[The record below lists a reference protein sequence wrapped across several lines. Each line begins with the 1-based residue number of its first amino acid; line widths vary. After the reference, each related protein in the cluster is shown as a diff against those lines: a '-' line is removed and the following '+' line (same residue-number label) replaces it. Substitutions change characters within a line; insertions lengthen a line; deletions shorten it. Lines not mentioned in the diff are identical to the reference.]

1 MAFRGCEDLKRVT
14 IPDGVREISDGTF
27 LGCEE
32 LRYVTIPE
40 SVTRIGR
47 EAFRSCTRL
56 KEITLPSG
64 LTRLGGQAFRGC
76 TGLTEV
82 TLPGRLTEIPE
93 GAFRDCT
100 GLTEITFPDCLTE
113 IKDRAFCGC
122 KGITEVKFGRSSLKT
137 IGEEAFRGCAGLPAI
152 TLPGNVESLG
162 VNAFGW
168 CGALR
173 SVTLTDCEG
182 IPYAFSGCRSLLEF
196 IIPPES
202 TRYSSVDGVLLTRD
216 GKTLILYPPGRKC
229 RRYDIPGSVEEVA
242 ANAFVGAPVELIYAH
257 EGVVRFAKYAAHEM
271 EDSAPYVAYHHADY
285 TLRLG
290 KPVYLGPPDDLSRKQ
305 KRRVKKG
312 YAYAL
317 SSRLPEFE
325 PWKDLW
331 YDNFY

>member
-1 MAFRGCEDLKRVT
+1 M
-14 IPDGVREISDGTF
+14 
-27 LGCEE
+27 
-32 LRYVTIPE
+32 
-40 SVTRIGR
+40 
-47 EAFRSCTRL
+47 
-56 KEITLPSG
+56 
-64 LTRLGGQAFRGC
+64 
-76 TGLTEV
+76 
-82 TLPGRLTEIPE
+82 
-93 GAFRDCT
+93 
-100 GLTEITFPDCLTE
+100 
-113 IKDRAFCGC
+113 
-122 KGITEVKFGRSSLKT
+122 KFGRSSLKT

-152 TLPGNVESLG
+152 TLPGSVESLG
-162 VNAFGW
+162 ANAFGW

-290 KPVYLGPPDDLSRKQ
+290 KPVYLGSPDDLSRKQ

>member
-14 IPDGVREISDGTF
+14 IPDGVTEISDGTF

-64 LTRLGGQAFRGC
+64 LIRLGGQAFRGC

-152 TLPGNVESLG
+152 TLPGSVESLG
-162 VNAFGW
+162 ANAFGW

-196 IIPPES
+196 IIPAES
-202 TRYSSVDGVLLTRD
+202 TRYSSVDGVLLTRWSSSTRMRAWFVSRNTRPTRWRTAHRTSRIITRTIPF
-216 GKTLILYPPGRKC
+216 GSESRSTLARRTTCPGNRKDVSKKDMLT
-229 RRYDIPGSVEEVA
+229 RSQA
-242 ANAFVGAPVELIYAH
+242 ACPN
-257 EGVVRFAKYAAHEM
+257 
-271 EDSAPYVAYHHADY
+271 
-285 TLRLG
+285 
-290 KPVYLGPPDDLSRKQ
+290 LSRGKISGTITFTNACNYFR
-305 KRRVKKG
+305 KR
-312 YAYAL
+312 L
-317 SSRLPEFE
+317 
-325 PWKDLW
+325 
-331 YDNFY
+331 